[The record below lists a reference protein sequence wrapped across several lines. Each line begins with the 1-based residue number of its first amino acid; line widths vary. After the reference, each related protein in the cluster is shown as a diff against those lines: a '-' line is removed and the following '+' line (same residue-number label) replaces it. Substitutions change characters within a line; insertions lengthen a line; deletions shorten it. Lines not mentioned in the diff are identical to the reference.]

1 MPARRETRPNTR
13 RPVAG
18 RQGMRNRC
26 RSHSTRIASPTAASS
41 KSISPSRTTRPNSI
55 GPDVGTQ
62 YRSAMFPQNPEQSRI
77 ATAYIAQLNAA
88 KLFPTPIVTTIEPG
102 KEFYPAEAHHQDYL
116 TLHPSQPYIAI
127 NDLPK
132 IQALKELFP
141 DSYREIP
148 VLVAAVQSAK

>member
-1 MPARRETRPNTR
+1 MSVRSIARP
-13 RPVAG
+13 
-18 RQGMRNRC
+18 
-26 RSHSTRIASPTAASS
+26 SS
-41 KSISPSRTTRPNSI
+41 RKIPSR
-55 GPDVGTQ
+55 VGL
-62 YRSAMFPQNPEQSRI
+62 
-77 ATAYIAQLNAA
+77 AYIAQLNAA

-116 TLHPSQPYIAI
+116 TLHPSQPYIAM